1 MTTSFDRAF
10 AKAFSQRP
18 RAAANPSA
26 PARRPAVSDQTSEKQ
41 ILAPAVEEH
50 HLVIQ
55 IPAPQSSVVPS
66 PHIEVANCQ
75 TNPPKPTAQHPSAD
89 PRLLESHTTLI
100 TPLPASSQ
108 WLVATIGVESPA
120 PPAPADPATGNR
132 EDERT
137 EVPAATELP
146 QEPQSAVEQ
155 PPADP
160 EVSEEPIE
168 KEPQPA
174 PALSA
179 VDIPLLLEQEMLES
193 LHRAA
198 DAMRSAD
205 DGLQATTHSVQAFL
219 PVWEVD
225 RFHWPEHVLELEKRL
240 AKELS
245 GAAEGIRTAA
255 ADGMQVLGLTALG
268 SGAGRTTTMLLLA
281 RAVAGAGLRVVLV
294 DATDE
299 LQSVAEQCGIDS
311 PYGWNEAVTE
321 NKPLEE
327 AATFSVADGII
338 LLSWSPSVTDPLVAL
353 PVGPVAAQWQRL
365 RQAVD
370 LVLVELPTLE
380 TGVVPTLARHPKLCD
395 AVVMV
400 RSADDEEDSI
410 TRAVARLQGVT
421 SRSVGIVDNEFGR
434 GRMKNEK

>member
-1 MTTSFDRAF
+1 MTRSFDRAF
-10 AKAFSQRP
+10 VKAFSQRP
-18 RAAANPSA
+18 RAATNP
-26 PARRPAVSDQTSEKQ
+26 PAAVRRPAAPMQTSEKQ
-41 ILAPAVEEH
+41 ILAPAEEH

-55 IPAPQSSVVPS
+55 IPAPQNSVVPP
-66 PHIEVANCQ
+66 PHIEVAHCQ
-75 TNPPKPTAQHPSAD
+75 TNPPQPTTPEPSAD
-89 PRLLESHTTLI
+89 PRLLQSHTTLI
-100 TPLPASSQ
+100 TPLPASSD
-108 WLVATIGVESPA
+108 WLVATIGIASPA
-120 PPAPADPATGNR
+120 PPAPAEPETGSR
-132 EDERT
+132 KHERT
-137 EVPAATELP
+137 EVPATTETP
-146 QEPQSAVEQ
+146 QEPEPAAQQ
-155 PPADP
+155 PPAAP
-160 EVSEEPIE
+160 EKTKEPVE

-240 AKELS
+240 TAELN

-255 ADGMQVLGLTALG
+255 ADGMQVLGLTALD

-281 RAVAGAGLRVVLV
+281 RAVAGAGLRVVIV
-294 DATDE
+294 DAADE
-299 LQSVAEQCGIDS
+299 LQSLAEQCGIDS

-338 LLSWSPSVTDPLVAL
+338 LLSWSPSVTESLAAL
-353 PVGPVAAQWQRL
+353 PVDQVAAQWQRL
-365 RQAVD
+365 RQAAD

-395 AVVMV
+395 AVVLV

-421 SRSVGIVDNEFGR
+421 SRSVGIVDNEFV
-434 GRMKNEK
+434 NEN

>member
-18 RAAANPSA
+18 RAAANPPA

-66 PHIEVANCQ
+66 PHIEIANCQ
-75 TNPPKPTAQHPSAD
+75 AHPPKPTVRGPSAD

-120 PPAPADPATGNR
+120 PPVPVEPATASR
-132 EDERT
+132 EHERA
-137 EVPAATELP
+137 EVPATTETP
-146 QEPQSAVEQ
+146 QQ
-155 PPADP
+155 PEKP
-160 EVSEEPIE
+160 EEPIE

-311 PYGWNEAVTE
+311 PYGWNEAITE

-353 PVGPVAAQWQRL
+353 PVGPLAAQWQRL